1 MNLLHFI
8 ETKVFQRV
16 IGGLL
21 SPDELREFQ
30 EVLRQDPTAG
40 DTISG
45 TGGCRKIRWALPG
58 MGKSGGIRVIYYYL
72 TADNEV
78 FLLIAY
84 PKNEKDNLTNAEKN
98 QLKKAVEGIEQASQE
113 ARGKK

>member
-1 MNLLHFI
+1 
-8 ETKVFQRV
+8 
-16 IGGLL
+16 
-21 SPDELREFQ
+21 
-30 EVLRQDPTAG
+30 
-40 DTISG
+40 
-45 TGGCRKIRWALPG
+45 
-58 MGKSGGIRVIYYYL
+58 GKSGGIRVIYYYL